1 MGNVGRVLR
10 RLGRRCGA
18 CCPSPVEAL
27 EPRSLLSAGP
37 SVSSVEIVGNVH
49 TITGVVVAF
58 NEALN
63 PATAQDPQAFLF
75 GKPPP
80 PGSNNAFNLGDLLP
94 FLAKPHVRSVI
105 AGKIQWS
112 SVTYNDANHSVTLTP
127 IAPFKAERFMRVLRV
142 KGTGAHLVKDAA
154 GNVLDGGADSVTR
167 WSFHVG
173 KLVHYTDNDGDAVT
187 LTLRGRGKIYTFIRK
202 SGDPDP
208 TVFVDGVTPASRLTG
223 AVRPRRGGDGA
234 ANIAELDGL
243 GSISTNL
250 FNNPKFRVQS
260 VDP

>member
-1 MGNVGRVLR
+1 MGYVGRVVR
-10 RLGRRCGA
+10 RLCRRGGA
-18 CCPSPVEAL
+18 FGPNRVEAL
-27 EPRSLLSAGP
+27 EPRSLLSGGP
-37 SVSSVEIVGNVH
+37 SVNSVELTGNVH
-49 TITGVVVAF
+49 NITGVVVTF
-58 NEALN
+58 NESLN

-80 PGSNNAFNLGDLLP
+80 PGSNNGFNLGDLLP
-94 FLAKPHVRSVI
+94 FLARPHVRSVI

-112 SVTYNDANHSVTLTP
+112 SVTYNDAAHSVTLTP

-142 KGTGAHLVKDAA
+142 KGTGTHVVKDAA
-154 GNVLDGGADSVTR
+154 GNALDGGADSVTR

-173 KLVHYTDNDGDAVT
+173 KQVHYIDNDGDAVT

-223 AVRPRRGGDGA
+223 TVRPGRGSDGA
-234 ANIAELDGL
+234 ANIAEVEGL

-250 FNNPKFRVQS
+250 LNNPQFHVQS
-260 VDP
+260 IEP